1 MLFLILSQS
10 LTGTVRIFFRHWSCV
25 RIGIIKSN
33 FFLSGGGS
41 ERYTNGLVAQLQ
53 ARGHE
58 VHVLAARWDAGAP
71 SGGVVI
77 HRVPTF
83 QGPAFARVLSFALNC
98 RRVMEAAG
106 CDLVLSNERT
116 LRQDVCRAG
125 GGCHR
130 EWLTQRR
137 RHHPGLA
144 RSLAGLNPLHL
155 ALLWIEKRTFSPE
168 NTRAIIANSH
178 RGKEE
183 IIRHYGFPAE
193 RIHVV
198 HNGTDCARFRP
209 VPNKTGH
216 RETVLLLVGSGFER
230 KGVDF
235 AVRALARLP
244 ASVRLDVAGKG
255 NPAPY
260 RRLAAR
266 LGVAGRL
273 RFLGSANR
281 MEEVYAKA
289 DLLVHPAIYEPF
301 SNACLEAMACGL
313 PVISSR
319 INGASEIIQPGRNGN
334 VVEDPAD
341 TAALA
346 AAIEPLLNPAARARA
361 AAAARQ
367 TAEAL
372 PMSLNVEKTLA
383 VIEGLRAQS
392 SLARPDSL
400 DSFEQNP
407 GFRLQQKGPHGFN
420 VKGPG
425 IGL

>member
-1 MLFLILSQS
+1 
-10 LTGTVRIFFRHWSCV
+10 V

-33 FFLSGGGS
+33 FFPSGGGA

-58 VHVLAARWDAGAP
+58 VHVLAARWDAAALCA
-71 SGGVVI
+71 GVAI
-77 HRVPTF
+77 HRVPTVHA
-83 QGPAFARVLSFALNC
+83 PAFARVLSFALNC

-106 CDLVLSNERT
+106 CDFALSNERT

-155 ALLWIEKRTFSPE
+155 TLLWIEKRTFSPA

-183 IIRHYGFPAE
+183 IIRLYGFPAE
-193 RIHVV
+193 RIQVV
-198 HNGTDCARFRP
+198 HNGTDCERFGPAATRP
-209 VPNKTGH
+209 E
-216 RETVLLLVGSGFER
+216 RRQTVLLLVGSGFER

-244 ASVRLDVAGKG
+244 ASVQLRVAGKG
-255 NPAPY
+255 NPAPF

-266 LGVAGRL
+266 LGVADRVH
-273 RFLGSANR
+273 FLGSGKS
-281 MEEVYAKA
+281 MEEVYGDA
-289 DLLVHPAIYEPF
+289 DVLVHPAIYEPF

-319 INGASEIIQPGRNGN
+319 INGASEIIEPGRNGAI
-334 VVEDPAD
+334 VENPAD
-341 TAALA
+341 AAAMA
-346 AAIEPLLNPAARARA
+346 AAIEPYLDPAVRERTG
-361 AAAARQ
+361 AAARQ
-367 TAEAL
+367 TAESL
-372 PMSLNVEKTLA
+372 PMSLNVERTLA
-383 VIEGLRAQS
+383 VIEALRAQGPAAIPA
-392 SLARPDSL
+392 ARS
-400 DSFEQNP
+400 QA
-407 GFRLQQKGPHGFN
+407 
-420 VKGPG
+420 
-425 IGL
+425 